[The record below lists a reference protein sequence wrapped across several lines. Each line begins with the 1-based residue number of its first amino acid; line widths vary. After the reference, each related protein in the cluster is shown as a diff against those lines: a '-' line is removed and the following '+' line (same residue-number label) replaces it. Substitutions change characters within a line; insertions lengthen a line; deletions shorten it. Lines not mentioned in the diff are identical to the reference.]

1 MGGLIEPDPGPA
13 GEAESRDRAPSC
25 SLDLGELGVDDCA
38 GRPDRRVTRSLRSSR
53 VRPPAP
59 VRHARSPV

>member
-1 MGGLIEPDPGPA
+1 
-13 GEAESRDRAPSC
+13 
-25 SLDLGELGVDDCA
+25 VDDCA